1 MEIHQ
6 SLIAKPSCLAI
17 DPARNVQYGHPA
29 WEILIAPEQP
39 DADHRRDRAVNDAQ
53 ASNGRRIRSRE
64 ENRMAQGSRK
74 TGWLLAAAS
83 ALALGTAAAPAQA
96 QQDGVIRIGVT
107 IRMIVENGLKY
118 GQMLKDELDAAN
130 AAGGINGKR
139 LEVVLLDDECKPDK
153 GIANVNRFIH
163 QNRVHLVI
171 GSTCSS
177 VSLPMVDITAKEEV
191 PQIVPHSTNANIT
204 RKNSAWVFRTAVS
217 ERFYA
222 SVHAK
227 YLSENVGKKVAYLYT
242 NDGAAVG
249 FAKDYMAFM
258 KKNYN
263 IDPAYEAQ
271 MQETDLDFRAHL
283 LRIKSLGVEVLAIGG
298 QADAIARISQQSIEV
313 GIPSRVRRVAASAA
327 SNAPVPELAGDAA
340 VGLTYAAAFN
350 CNDER
355 EVAKKFVSMV
365 REKYKVRC
373 PDHDFSQAYETAQL
387 VKLALGNARL
397 GLTDATLKADRAAIR
412 DALAG
417 IRNYSG
423 LASGPINFCAD
434 PTPQCR
440 DGNRTGILVEY
451 TKGGKDFD
459 SRVLA
464 RVSFDADF
472 GL

>member
-1 MEIHQ
+1 MTI
-6 SLIAKPSCLAI
+6 SLKTTILALA
-17 DPARNVQYGHPA
+17 PA
-29 WEILIAPEQP
+29 I
-39 DADHRRDRAVNDAQ
+39 
-53 ASNGRRIRSRE
+53 
-64 ENRMAQGSRK
+64 
-74 TGWLLAAAS
+74 T
-83 ALALGTAAAPAQA
+83 LALGGLAQPAHA
-96 QQDGVIRIGVT
+96 QDGTIRIGIT
-107 IRMIVENGLKY
+107 LRMIVENGLKY
-118 GQMLKDELDAAN
+118 GQMAKDELEAVN
-130 AAGGINGKR
+130 ASGGINGKKV
-139 LEVVLLDDECKPDK
+139 EVTLLDECKPDK
-153 GIANVNRFIH
+153 GISNVNRFIH
-163 QNRVHLVI
+163 QNKVHIVM

-191 PQIVPHSTNANIT
+191 PHIVPHSTNSNIT
-204 RKNSAWVFRTAVS
+204 RKNSAWVFRTSVS

-242 NDGAAVG
+242 NDGAAIG

-258 KKNYN
+258 KKTYS

-283 LRIKSLGVEVLAIGG
+283 LKIKSLGVDVLAIGG
-298 QADAIARISQQSIEV
+298 QLDAISRIAQQSIEV

-340 VGLTYAAAFN
+340 VGLTFAAAFN
-350 CNDER
+350 CKDDR
-355 EVAKKFVSMV
+355 PVAQAFVKLV
-365 REKYKVRC
+365 NEKYKVRC
-373 PDHDFSQAYETAQL
+373 PDHDFSQAYETAQII
-387 VKLALGNARL
+387 KQALSSAKL
-397 GLTDATLKADRAAIR
+397 GLTDATLKADRLAIR

-417 IRNYSG
+417 VKNFTG

-440 DGNRTGILVEY
+440 DGNKTGILVEY

-459 SRVLA
+459 TRVLA
-464 RVSFDADF
+464 RVSFEPEF

>member
-1 MEIHQ
+1 MND
-6 SLIAKPSCLAI
+6 KT
-17 DPARNVQYGHPA
+17 RNTA
-29 WEILIAPEQP
+29 C
-39 DADHRRDRAVNDAQ
+39 
-53 ASNGRRIRSRE
+53 
-64 ENRMAQGSRK
+64 
-74 TGWLLAAAS
+74 
-83 ALALGTAAAPAQA
+83 ALALGGALALGAPATPAAA
-96 QQDGVIRIGVT
+96 QDGVIRIGVT
-107 IRMIVENGLKY
+107 LRMIVENGLKY
-118 GQMLKDELDAAN
+118 GQMTKDELEAVN
-130 AAGGINGKR
+130 ADGGINGKKV
-139 LEVVLLDDECKPDK
+139 EVILLDDECKPDK

-163 QNRVHLVI
+163 QNKVHLVL

-191 PQIVPHSTNANIT
+191 PQIVPHSTNTNVT
-204 RKNSAWVFRTAVS
+204 KKGSAWVFRTAVS

-227 YLSENVGKKVAYLYT
+227 FLSENVGKKVAYLFT

-249 FAKDYMAFM
+249 FVNDYKAFM
-258 KKNYN
+258 KRTYN
-263 IDPAYEAQ
+263 VDPVYEAQ

-283 LRIKSLGVEVLAIGG
+283 LRIKTSGAEVLAIGG
-298 QADAIARISQQSIEV
+298 QLDAIARITQQSIEV

-327 SNAPVPELAGDAA
+327 SNAPVPELAGDA
-340 VGLTYAAAFN
+340 VIGLTFAAAFN

-355 EVAKKFVSMV
+355 QVAKDFVRMV
-365 REKYKVRC
+365 QDKYKVRC

-387 VKLALGNARL
+387 VKMALRNAKL
-397 GLTDATLKADRAAIR
+397 GLSDATLKADRAAIR

-417 IRNYSG
+417 IRNYNG

-451 TKGGKDFD
+451 TKGGKDFQ

-464 RVSFDADF
+464 RVSFEADF